1 LPSGADSGGL
11 INIAPLAK
19 ITATASSNGY
29 LPSALNDGEIGIYP
43 KFEKYEWKTD
53 KDLKGT
59 SISLTWD
66 KTHEVRAIYIYQ
78 SAKVDRKFKSV
89 KISFDN
95 GKTVEKVKLSM
106 TNGEVAIVETNGT
119 QTKEIKIYVDELGYS
134 QKELGLSEIMVFAE
148 K

>member
-1 LPSGADSGGL
+1 
-11 INIAPLAK
+11 
-19 ITATASSNGY
+19 
-29 LPSALNDGEIGIYP
+29 
-43 KFEKYEWKTD
+43 
-53 KDLKGT
+53 
-59 SISLTWD
+59 
-66 KTHEVRAIYIYQ
+66 
-78 SAKVDRKFKSV
+78 VDRKFKSV

-106 TNGEVAIVETNGT
+106 TNGEAAIIETNGT